1 MSNSKV
7 QAESNSIDMTK
18 GSLQDY
24 VQIARPDHWFKNIF
38 MVPGMVFAYMYF
50 HPEIDLY
57 IIGKLLLAV
66 ISTCL
71 IASANYVI
79 NEWLDAEFDKFHP
92 TKKFR
97 TSVTKVLKAKLIY
110 SEYVILALVG
120 LSIAYYLSLLFF
132 STALLLLVMGFFYN
146 VNPFRT
152 KERAYLDVLSESVN
166 NPIRFILGWLVFAP
180 TVLPPSSILVA
191 YWMGGAFLMA
201 CKRYSEYRFIDNP
214 EQAALYRKSFK
225 TYSENSLLISIFFY
239 ALTATFFL
247 GIFLIKYRI
256 ELLLTF
262 PFFAL
267 MFSWY
272 LRIALRADS
281 TAQRPEKLYTN
292 KYFMVFLILFG
303 IFISALLF
311 IDIPWLHYFLKN
323 NFG

>member
-1 MSNSKV
+1 MDNSKT
-7 QAESNSIDMTK
+7 QKEMNTIPLTK
-18 GSLQDY
+18 GSIKDY
-24 VQIARPDHWFKNIF
+24 VEIARPDHWFKNIF

-50 HPEIDLY
+50 HPAIDFY
-57 IIGKLLLAV
+57 IIGKLILAV

-71 IASANYVI
+71 VASANYVI
-79 NEWLDAEFDKFHP
+79 NEWLDAEFDKHHP

-97 TSVTKVLKAKLIY
+97 TSVTKVLDVKIIY
-110 SEYVILALVG
+110 TEYVILAVVG
-120 LSIAYYLSLLFF
+120 LSIAFYLSLLFF
-132 STALLLLVMGFFYN
+132 YTALLLLVMGFFYN

-180 TVLPPSSILVA
+180 MVLPPSSILVA

-201 CKRYSEYRFIDNP
+201 CKRYAEYRFIANP
-214 EQAALYRKSFK
+214 EQAALYRKSFQ

-272 LRIALRADS
+272 LRITLRADS

-311 IDIPWLHYFLKN
+311 IDIPSLHYFLQN